1 MIRLSFS
8 FPFVL
13 YEINGEF
20 TPEIVCP
27 LAHKVGI
34 CNQGGSFYERI

>member
-1 MIRLSFS
+1 MIRLPFS

-20 TPEIVCP
+20 TLEIVCP
-27 LAHKVGI
+27 LGHKVRI